1 MAPFELVADTVRF
14 EEQYSAMGRAIT
26 VTSKL
31 QLVTDPQA
39 SPAVVVT
46 VVVPIGK
53 KLPLGG
59 LATM

>member
-1 MAPFELVADTVRF
+1 
-14 EEQYSAMGRAIT
+14 MGRAIT